1 MTADDEMIQVFKDDI
16 GRVAERFYCDN
27 HVYSANGQRVASPT
41 AIIVAPA
48 NIKPARKRRH
58 ACRGGW

>member
-16 GRVAERFYCDN
+16 GRVAERFYYRN
-27 HVYSANGQRVASPT
+27 HVYPANGQVLESPT
-41 AIIVAPA
+41 TIIVPPA

-58 ACRGGW
+58 ACHGGW